1 MALKA
6 VIADP
11 QCMFTEGLQSILNH
25 MKMPPLKIVG
35 ILHDAEELNKYVSFH
50 FDILIVEIGLF
61 ADSKLNLI
69 TEIKKLKPQLKVIAL
84 TTYSESSIV
93 RNAFLNGVDGY
104 LLKNS
109 QIIELFECV
118 EDVLQQKTYIGEG
131 VRISPEKKSVK
142 KNADPLTTYKVYED
156 RFLLKQKLSRR
167 ESEVLRY
174 IVLAKSTKEIAEELF
189 ISNQTVSAHRKSI
202 MRKLGANTTANLIKF
217 ALENQLV

>member
-11 QCMFTEGLQSILNH
+11 QCMFTEGLQSILNN

-35 ILHDAEELNKYVSFH
+35 IIHDTEDLSKYVSFH

-61 ADSKLNLI
+61 ADSKMYLI
-69 TEIKKLKPQLKVIAL
+69 ADIKKTKPQLKVIAL
-84 TTYSESSIV
+84 TTYSESVVV

-118 EDVLQQKTYIGEG
+118 EDVLQHKTFIGEG

-142 KNADPLTTYKVYED
+142 KNADPILTYKAYED
-156 RFLLKQKLSRR
+156 RFTLKQKLSRR
-167 ESEVLRY
+167 ESEILRY
-174 IVLAKSTKEIAEELF
+174 IVLSKSTKEIAEELF